1 MICEP
6 LVLAIVGKRTLPR
19 LLAFS
24 QPLLFL
30 VVYASRGYQHRP
42 PLTCHLPFSSRSD
55 HEELWLENYAGTNVG
70 CRFCIRHSS
79 PALPE
84 KNLLLSCS
92 NVCHWLFIFLMF
104 VCSCA
109 DIAYFGQG
117 KETKGPSRSAIIH
130 WCQFES
136 RTACCTNT
144 GNCDHFV
151 FCHLVSVDSCFFFSL
166 QENLWLK
173 VMVQHTCELDLWL
186 SLTLLWT
193 LLFTAQEF
201 ETSAMPISRYPARC
215 SVAEL
220 KMQTPVLL

>member
-1 MICEP
+1 M
-6 LVLAIVGKRTLPR
+6 AGKLCWQQCGLSF
-19 LLAFS
+19 LLSPQFASSS
-24 QPLLFL
+24 Q
-30 VVYASRGYQHRP
+30 
-42 PLTCHLPFSSRSD
+42 
-55 HEELWLENYAGTNVG
+55 
-70 CRFCIRHSS
+70 
-79 PALPE
+79 

-92 NVCHWLFIFLMF
+92 NVCHWLFIFLRF

-117 KETKGPSRSAIIH
+117 KETKGPSWSAIIH

-151 FCHLVSVDSCFFFSL
+151 FCHLVSVDWCFFSL

-220 KMQTPVLL
+220 KMQTPALL